1 MTSEEF
7 DRLLRDTVAATYP
20 PHEHDEFLAHFRGL
34 LGLWADD
41 QAAGATTP

>member
-20 PHEHDEFLAHFRGL
+20 PHEHDEFMAHFRGL
-34 LGLWADD
+34 LGLWVDD
-41 QAAGATTP
+41 QAGGATPS